1 MDVSK
6 TREISIHFILDFV
19 LSRVKLRSVTLFS
32 GKTAKFI
39 CGPPFFSR
47 NTRFLSRK
55 IWPSRLS
62 LSAYLRFS
70 RVIRLSLSGY
80 PFFPR
85 EIWPSLSEY
94 PCFPRVIWPR
104 LSGYPCFP
112 REIWPRLSEYPRF
125 PRVIWPRLSGYPRFP
140 REIWPSLSGYPRFP
154 REIWSRLPGYPHFP
168 REIWPSEGCP
178 GSSPSPWEIQKV
190 SPEFSFTN
198 LDYNSYVKVV
208 FLGNLRGGGPFRGA
222 TRGQTRAKRRFTTPN
237 SSEKL
242 IRDAKPERKVH
253 SRRQTRTKSGFTTP
267 NPSEKP
273 IHDAKPE
280 R

>member
-1 MDVSK
+1 MVFWRFGRFRN
-6 TREISIHFILDFV
+6 TRNVEYFTVDFV

-39 CGPPFFSR
+39 WRPPFFSR

-70 RVIRLSLSGY
+70 R
-80 PFFPR
+80 
-85 EIWPSLSEY
+85 EIWPSLSAY
-94 PCFPRVIWPR
+94 PRFPRVIWPR

-208 FLGNLRGGGPFRGA
+208 FLGNLRGGALSGA
-222 TRGQTRAKRRFTTPN
+222 LR
-237 SSEKL
+237 E
-242 IRDAKPERKVH
+242 AKPERNAD
-253 SRRQTRTKSGFTTP
+253 SRRQTRAR
-267 NPSEKP
+267 N
-273 IHDAKPE
+273 
-280 R
+280 

>member
-1 MDVSK
+1 MFWRFGRFRN
-6 TREISIHFILDFV
+6 TRNVEYFTLDFV

-94 PCFPRVIWPR
+94 LCFPRVIWPR

-112 REIWPRLSEYPRF
+112 REMWPRLSKYPRFPRVIWPRLSEYPRF

-208 FLGNLRGGGPFRGA
+208 FLGNLRGGALSGA
-222 TRGQTRAKRRFTTPN
+222 LR
-237 SSEKL
+237 E
-242 IRDAKPERKVH
+242 AKPERNAD
-253 SRRQTRTKSGFTTP
+253 SRRQTRAR
-267 NPSEKP
+267 N
-273 IHDAKPE
+273 
-280 R
+280 

>member
-1 MDVSK
+1 MGSAQGSLCVDGPLVLGPRGGP
-6 TREISIHFILDFV
+6 TRRGLFFLSRKMVFWRFGRFRNTRNVEYFTVDFV

-39 CGPPFFSR
+39 WRPPFFSR

-70 RVIRLSLSGY
+70 R
-80 PFFPR
+80 
-85 EIWPSLSEY
+85 EIWPSLSA
-94 PCFPRVIWPR
+94 
-104 LSGYPCFP
+104 
-112 REIWPRLSEYPRF
+112 YPRF

-178 GSSPSPWEIQKV
+178 GSPPSPWEIQKV